1 MLIQF
6 FEAIRAARIPA
17 TIREWLDLLSA
28 VEKQVVFADINQF
41 YYLARTCLVKD
52 ERHYDRFDQAFAYYF
67 KGLDDINQAL
77 ETLIP
82 DEWLRKAFER
92 HLTEEEKQ
100 QIQSLGGLEK
110 LLETFKKRLEEQ
122 QERHQ
127 GGNRWIG
134 TGGTSPFGAFGYNP
148 EGIRMGQPNSRHRRA
163 VKVWDQRQFKN
174 LDSDVELGTRNIK
187 MALRRLRKF
196 AREGAAEE
204 LSLDDTIKATAEKA
218 GLLDIKMVPER
229 HNTVKVLLFMD
240 IGGTMDD
247 HVQQCEELFSA
258 AKSEFKHLEFFY
270 FHNFIYES
278 VWQDNLRRHQDRI
291 SSWELLRT
299 YGADYKVIFIGDAAM
314 SPYEIAMPGGSVEH
328 WNEEAGTIWME
339 RIKEKFTHIAWL
351 NPLPEN
357 AWGYYQSCQMVQE
370 QLENKMFPMTI
381 EGLERA
387 MKSLVRSN

>member
-6 FEAIRAARIPA
+6 FEAIRAEKIPV
-17 TIREWLDLLSA
+17 TIREWLDLLA
-28 VEKQVVFADINQF
+28 ALEKQVVFADIDQF
-41 YYLARTCLVKD
+41 YYLARTCLIKD
-52 ERHYDRFDQAFAYYF
+52 ERYYDRFDQAFAHYF
-67 KGLDDINQAL
+67 NGLDDLTKAL

-92 HLTEEEKQ
+92 HLSEEEKR

-148 EGIRMGQPNSRHRRA
+148 EGIRIGQPGSRHRRA

-174 LDSDVELGTRNIK
+174 LDGEVELGTRNIK
-187 MALRRLRKF
+187 MALRRLRQF
-196 AREGAAEE
+196 ARQGAAEE
-204 LSLDDTIKATAEKA
+204 LALNDTIRATAEKG

-229 HNTVKVLLFMD
+229 HNTVKVLLLMD

-247 HVQQCEELFSA
+247 YVQQCEELFAA

-270 FHNFIYES
+270 FHNFIYEA
-278 VWQDNLRRHQDRI
+278 VWQDNLRRHDDRL

-299 YGADYKVIFIGDAAM
+299 YGADYKVIFVGDAAM

-328 WNEEAGTIWME
+328 WNEEAGSTWME
-339 RIKEKFTHIAWL
+339 RFKDKFTHIAWL
-351 NPLPEN
+351 NPLPESS
-357 AWGYYQSCQMVQE
+357 WGYYQSCQMIQE
-370 QLENKMFPMTI
+370 QLENNMFPMTI
-381 EGLERA
+381 DGLERA
-387 MKSLVRSN
+387 MQHLVK

>member
-6 FEAIRAARIPA
+6 FETIRAAKIPV
-17 TIREWLDLLSA
+17 TIREWLDLLA
-28 VEKQVVFADINQF
+28 ALEKQVVFADIDQF
-41 YYLARTCLVKD
+41 YYLSRTCLIKD
-52 ERHYDRFDQAFAYYF
+52 ERYYDRFDQAFAHYF
-67 KGLDDINQAL
+67 NGLDDLTKAL

-92 HLTEEEKQ
+92 HLSEEEKR

-110 LLETFKKRLEEQ
+110 LLETFKKRLHEQ

-148 EGIRMGQPNSRHRRA
+148 EGIRIGQPGSRHRRA

-174 LDSDVELGTRNIK
+174 LDGEVELGTRNIK

-204 LSLDDTIKATAEKA
+204 LALNDTIRATAEKG

-229 HNTVKVLLFMD
+229 HNTIKVLLLMD

-247 HVQQCEELFSA
+247 HVQQCEELFAA

-278 VWQDNLRRHQDRI
+278 VWQDNFRRHQNRF

-299 YGADYKVIFIGDAAM
+299 YGSDYKVIFVGDAAM

-328 WNEEAGTIWME
+328 WNEDAGATWME
-339 RIKEKFTHIAWL
+339 RFKDKFTHIAWL
-351 NPLPEN
+351 NPLPE
-357 AWGYYQSCQMVQE
+357 ATWEYYQSCQMIRE
-370 QLENKMFPMTI
+370 QVENNMFPMTMD
-381 EGLERA
+381 GLERA
-387 MKSLVRSN
+387 MQCLVK